1 MAYTIPY
8 IGNTPH
14 ILAGAKYSTKLDL
27 KSGYWQ
33 VQLKEEGKPKT
44 AFQVYIN
51 KQPFIMFLQIVA
63 TIYPL
68 IYHHSVFINQF
79 KF

>member
-1 MAYTIPY
+1 MAYTIRH
-8 IGNTPH
+8 IGNTPN
-14 ILAGAKYSTKLDL
+14 ILAGAKYFTKLDL

-33 VQLKEEGKPKT
+33 VQLKEEDKPKT

-51 KQPFIMFLQIVA
+51 IQPFIGFLQIVA

-68 IYHHSVFINQF
+68 YTDIVYS
-79 KF
+79 